1 MSPAPF
7 HAGETPHQALVR
19 ELAEELNF
27 TPIERDI
34 RFLGTFS
41 CPAAN
46 EPGHLLEVHLFH
58 IRADQRV
65 HGCCGAGGIDLD
77 RDRRGPSVE
86 TRSIHARSR
95 APRGAD
101 NLRLTAVFHSRH
113 FGHCLE

>member
-58 IRADQRV
+58 IRADQREFTV
-65 HGCCGAGGIDLD
+65 AAELEESIWIGIDEAHQLKLAPFT
-77 RDRRGPSVE
+77 RDHVL
-86 TRSIHARSR
+86 HVAR
-95 APRGAD
+95 
-101 NLRLTAVFHSRH
+101 TICV
-113 FGHCLE
+113 